1 VSRDVPSSERP
12 DEPDIG
18 TADAGRSYRRIV
30 NSWAMYDWA
39 NSAFVTVIMAAVFP
53 FFYRALAR
61 EAGLSNTSATAAWS
75 YTNSAA
81 MLIVALA
88 GPLLGALADVTNR
101 PKLLTA
107 IFAALGAS
115 GAVGMGILGSGEW
128 IAASVLFGVGT
139 VGLFASLVFYD
150 SLLPHVARAGDI
162 DRVSARG
169 YALGYLGGGLLL
181 ALNLAWISR
190 PSWFWMPDRGVAL
203 RASFVSVAVWWAVF
217 SIPFFR
223 NVPGPRQRDHGRR
236 ERSVVAES
244 FARLARTFRNLRQF
258 RELAVFLVAF
268 WIYNEGIGTVIKL
281 AVAYGDEIGIGQN
294 DLLIAL
300 LVTQFI
306 GIPSAIAFG
315 RIGPRIGTK
324 RAILLGVVVYAII
337 CPLAFFMKTAAHF
350 YVLAVVVALVQ
361 GGTQALSRS
370 LFAAM
375 VPRRQSGEM
384 FGFFGAGEK
393 AAGIMGP
400 FLFGFVAQ
408 LGGSSR
414 WGILS
419 VSLFFV
425 IGAALLMRVNSEEG
439 RRLASAIDAMSPSSS
454 S

>member
-1 VSRDVPSSERP
+1 
-12 DEPDIG
+12 
-18 TADAGRSYRRIV
+18 
-30 NSWAMYDWA
+30 
-39 NSAFVTVIMAAVFP
+39 
-53 FFYRALAR
+53 
-61 EAGLSNTSATAAWS
+61 
-75 YTNSAA
+75 
-81 MLIVALA
+81 
-88 GPLLGALADVTNR
+88 
-101 PKLLTA
+101 
-107 IFAALGAS
+107 
-115 GAVGMGILGSGEW
+115 
-128 IAASVLFGVGT
+128 
-139 VGLFASLVFYD
+139 
-150 SLLPHVARAGDI
+150 
-162 DRVSARG
+162 
-169 YALGYLGGGLLL
+169 
-181 ALNLAWISR
+181 
-190 PSWFWMPDRGVAL
+190 MPDRGVAL